1 MDLNYLLRRQQE
13 ERVRAE
19 AATSNSSRLAHEALA
34 VQFENEIRRQTGG
47 RLDIPPAHC
56 PA

>member
-13 ERVRAE
+13 ERLRACAATTE
-19 AATSNSSRLAHEALA
+19 AARLAHESMAA
-34 VQFENEIRRQTGG
+34 QFEAEIRRRTDG
-47 RLDIPPAHC
+47 RLDIAPAEC

>member
-13 ERVRAE
+13 ERLRACAATTE
-19 AATSNSSRLAHEALA
+19 AARLAHESMAA
-34 VQFENEIRRQTGG
+34 QFEAEIRRRTDG
-47 RLDIPPAHC
+47 RLDIASAEC